1 MADRG
6 RGGSRTPRRPAAVSN
21 PQSGQRTDGG
31 PGSKSQPV
39 RVPTGGAYGEA
50 GASAAQQSAAPM
62 AAGGPASPGGPGSP
76 TAAPTTAMG
85 GGVFGATDRPGE
97 PLAAPSGMANPMAQD
112 PQATLRML
120 YSVFPHPNIG
130 KLIDKRPGDIR

>member
-1 MADRG
+1 MAP
-6 RGGSRTPRRPAAVSN
+6 RGGNQPPRRPAAVSN

-31 PGSKSQPV
+31 PGSSSQPV
-39 RVPTGGAYGEA
+39 RVPTGGAYGQA
-50 GASAAQQSAAPM
+50 SASAAQQGAAPM
-62 AAGGPASPGGPGSP
+62 AAGGPQAPGGAGSP
-76 TAAPTTAMG
+76 TAPPSTPMG

-97 PLAAPSGMANPMAQD
+97 SIAAPSGMANPMAQD